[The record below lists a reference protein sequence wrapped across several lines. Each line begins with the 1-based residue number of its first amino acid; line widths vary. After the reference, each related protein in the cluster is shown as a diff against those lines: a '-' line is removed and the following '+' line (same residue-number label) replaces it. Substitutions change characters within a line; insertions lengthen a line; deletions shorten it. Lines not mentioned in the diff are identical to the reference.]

1 MAKAF
6 LKSLLNSY
14 TTTISRD
21 IFFDFSPFAISLMF
35 VSENITRKFY
45 RQIAAKILG
54 SICNH
59 FQQIAAKYNCHQAL
73 WLFGPDQEITEV
85 GSMNIFALFKKENGK
100 LELVTPPLDSG
111 LILPGITRRSVLELA
126 REFDEFE
133 VNERKLTIK
142 DILNGAKDGTLLEMF
157 GTGTAAIVTP
167 VGNIYYDGIMNS
179 IPTPKADKS
188 FAQRYNHAFAIIS
201 LQFFYWIGR

>member
-1 MAKAF
+1 MLVQRCVRLTLAQFHKIF
-6 LKSLLNSY
+6 SL
-14 TTTISRD
+14 
-21 IFFDFSPFAISLMF
+21 ISLHLLYHLF

-111 LILPGITRRSVLELA
+111 LILPGMAVWVV
-126 REFDEFE
+126 EFSSGRYKI
-133 VNERKLTIK
+133 RKI
-142 DILNGAKDGTLLEMF
+142 
-157 GTGTAAIVTP
+157 
-167 VGNIYYDGIMNS
+167 
-179 IPTPKADKS
+179 
-188 FAQRYNHAFAIIS
+188 FA
-201 LQFFYWIGR
+201 

>member
-1 MAKAF
+1 
-6 LKSLLNSY
+6 
-14 TTTISRD
+14 
-21 IFFDFSPFAISLMF
+21 
-35 VSENITRKFY
+35 
-45 RQIAAKILG
+45 
-54 SICNH
+54 
-59 FQQIAAKYNCHQAL
+59 
-73 WLFGPDQEITEV
+73 
-85 GSMNIFALFKKENGK
+85 MNIFALFKKENGK

-188 FAQRYNHAFAIIS
+188 FAQRIMRVLTDIYYGKVKNVWGVPIEDWSIVKEEEERIEEYKKS
-201 LQFFYWIGR
+201 LEAQLDYKIDDNKRHFKIESR